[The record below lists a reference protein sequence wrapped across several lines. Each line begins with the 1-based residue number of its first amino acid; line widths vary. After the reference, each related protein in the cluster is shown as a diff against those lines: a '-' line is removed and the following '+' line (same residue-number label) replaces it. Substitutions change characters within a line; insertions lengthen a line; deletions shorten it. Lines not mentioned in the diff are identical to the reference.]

1 MLDGY
6 KMYDLTQPWSQDTP
20 AWPTYDNPKIWYEK
34 SLDTEKVNGQKIEF
48 MNHTGTHLDGEK
60 HFKHFV
66 AHGRD
71 IESMPLD
78 ELVSDAVIADIS
90 DKVGDYDIYTS
101 DMIEDVVDVHDG
113 DILFIHT
120 GYQDYAWHR
129 EEADPHRFFC
139 KHPGPNE
146 EFAEW
151 CREKDLNYLILDCGS
166 ADHPMNTVIRDI
178 RPELANEAADHF
190 DVDDLDEV
198 FPPEGYQLMHTELF
212 PEGIV
217 HVENAQVPEEL
228 LNERVQIGTFPWRFR
243 GGESSV
249 SRVVAFKQS

>member
-6 KMYDLTQPWSQDTP
+6 EMYDLTQPFSQDTP

-34 SLDTEKVNGQKIEF
+34 SLDTEKVNGQKIEV

-60 HFKHFV
+60 HFV
-66 AHGRD
+66 GHGRD

-90 DKVGDYDIYTS
+90 DEVDDYDIYTS
-101 DMIEDVVDVHDG
+101 DMVEDVVDVQEG

-120 GYQDYAWHR
+120 GYQKYAWHR
-129 EEADPHRFFC
+129 EEANPHKFFC
-139 KHPGPNE
+139 KHPGPNT

-151 CREKDLNYLILDCGS
+151 CREKNLNYLILDCGS
-166 ADHPMNTVIRDI
+166 ADHPMNTVVRDI
-178 RPELANEAADHF
+178 RPELADEAADHHGI
-190 DVDDLDEV
+190 DDLDEI

-243 GGESSV
+243 GGESSI
-249 SRVVAFKQS
+249 SRVVAFKKT

>member
-6 KMYDLTQPWSQDTP
+6 EMHDLTQPWCEHTP
-20 AWPTYDNPKIWYEK
+20 ASADLRQPKVWYEK

-60 HFKHFV
+60 HFD
-66 AHGRD
+66 ASGRD

-78 ELVSDAVIADIS
+78 ELVGEAVVADIS
-90 DKVGDYDIYTS
+90 DEVGDYDVYTS
-101 DMIEDVVDVHDG
+101 EMIEDAVDVREG
-113 DILFIHT
+113 DILFVHT
-120 GYQDYAWHR
+120 GYQKHGWHR
-129 EEADPHRFFC
+129 EDADPHKFFC
-139 KHPGPNE
+139 KHPGPNA
-146 EFAEW
+146 EFADW
-151 CREKDLNYLILDCGS
+151 CKEKGLNYLILDCGS
-166 ADHPMNTVIRDI
+166 ADHPMNTVVRDV
-178 RPELANEAADHF
+178 RPELADEAADHL
-190 DVDDLDEV
+190 DVDDLDEI

-217 HVENAQVPEEL
+217 HVENAEVPEEL

-249 SRVVAFKQS
+249 CRCVAFTEA